1 MWVRRAA
8 QVVGGMKMVS
18 RCRKLLKVMKALSRM
33 RLLCRGGGA
42 GSGGGGKIRLPL
54 PLLLLLPVLR
64 YVHSLEGEAL
74 IVVDGPVQVL
84 QHKQVLMG
92 RRKMLGLCLDDLRCE
107 VFWRMQLRVREVRGV
122 WVWLLLL

>member
-1 MWVRRAA
+1 
-8 QVVGGMKMVS
+8 
-18 RCRKLLKVMKALSRM
+18 M
-33 RLLCRGGGA
+33 RLLRRGGGA
-42 GSGGGGKIRLPL
+42 GSGCGGKIRLPL
-54 PLLLLLPVLR
+54 PLLLLLPILR

-74 IVVDGPVQVL
+74 VVDGPVQVL

-122 WVWLLLL
+122 WVLLLLLLL